1 MNIFLTGATGFIGK
15 YTARRLLSAGHR
27 VRALVRDPRRL
38 DGLPPLGLE
47 PVFGSL
53 EDPRALRE
61 GMAGCEWVVNLA
73 GQYAM
78 WHPHP
83 ETFRQVNVEGTRNV
97 MQAALECGVQKV
109 VHMSTVAVW
118 GKPAQAPF
126 TEDTPPGPRL
136 LSAYARSKAE
146 GERVAWE
153 IARAHDLP
161 LTVLHPGITL
171 GAGDDRASG
180 QYIQLLVF
188 RRTPSTIFHNSP
200 ATYVA
205 ARDVAEAVRLAAE
218 NPASAGRRYLIGR
231 ETLLGREFAAL
242 VSQLSGVRQP
252 PLRLPDWLVRAA
264 SYPFTALAALTRRP
278 PLWTLSIDAGRTLQ
292 AGFHFDGSRAERE
305 LGLRYTP
312 IRDALSEAICDY
324 RKNRAR

>member
-1 MNIFLTGATGFIGK
+1 MHIFLTGATGFIGK
-15 YTARRLLSAGHR
+15 HTARRLISAGHTL
-27 VRALVRDPRRL
+27 RALVRDPRRL
-38 DGLPPLGLE
+38 DGLLPLGLE

-53 EDPRALRE
+53 DDVPALRE
-61 GMAGCEWVVNLA
+61 GMAGCDCAVHLA

-78 WHPHP
+78 WHPRP
-83 ETFRQVNVEGTRNV
+83 ETFRQVNVDGTRNV
-97 MQAALECGVQKV
+97 MLAAVDSGVRKV

-126 TEDTPPGPRL
+126 DEDTPPGPRL

-153 IARAHDLP
+153 IAGQHNLP
-161 LTVLHPGITL
+161 LTVLYPGITL

-205 ARDVAEAVRLAAE
+205 ARDVAEAVLLAAE

-242 VSQLSGVRQP
+242 VSQLSGVRLP
-252 PLRLPDWLVRAA
+252 PLRLPDWLIRAA
-264 SYPFTALAALTRRP
+264 SYPFTALAALTRTQ

-305 LGLRYTP
+305 LGLQYTP
-312 IRDALSEAICDY
+312 IRDALSEAIFDY